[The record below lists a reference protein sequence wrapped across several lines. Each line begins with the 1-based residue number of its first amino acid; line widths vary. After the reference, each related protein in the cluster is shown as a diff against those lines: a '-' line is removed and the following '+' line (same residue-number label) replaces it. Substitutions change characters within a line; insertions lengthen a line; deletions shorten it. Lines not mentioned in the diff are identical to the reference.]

1 MAVDTELPIEEL
13 QDSETV
19 AASMDVDWVGDCDV
33 LIPELAIQQRV
44 RTLGQVISRDFD
56 GLELVL
62 IGVLTGALTFVADLA
77 RHIALPVELD
87 FVAASSY
94 GHSTETSGEVR
105 LLKDLSHPVQGKH
118 VLLIEDIIDTGTT
131 LRYLIEMLQ
140 ARQPASISVCA
151 LLDKPSRRAIDVP
164 VEYVGFTIED
174 RFVVGYGLDFAGK
187 YRNLPFIAEIN
198 PSASEA

>member
-1 MAVDTELPIEEL
+1 MTLDAELPTEEL
-13 QDSETV
+13 QHSETV
-19 AASMDVDWVGDCDV
+19 SASMNVDWVGECNV
-33 LIPELAIQQRV
+33 LIPEPAIEQRV
-44 RTLGQVISRDFD
+44 RTLGSQIGRDFA
-56 GLELVL
+56 GLDLVL
-62 IGVLTGALTFVADLA
+62 IGVLTGALTFTADLA
-77 RHIALPVELD
+77 RHISLPVELD

-94 GHSTETSGEVR
+94 GHGTETSGEVR
-105 LLKDLSHPVQGKH
+105 LLKDLSHPIQGKH

-198 PSASEA
+198 PPVSEA